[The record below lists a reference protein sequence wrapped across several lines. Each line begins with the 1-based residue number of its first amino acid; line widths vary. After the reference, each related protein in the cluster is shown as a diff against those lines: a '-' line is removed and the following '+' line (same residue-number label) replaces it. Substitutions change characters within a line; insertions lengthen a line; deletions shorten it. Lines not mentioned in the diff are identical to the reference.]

1 MADLSS
7 QIEKD
12 AQALSVDDDSIEGIA
27 NLAKKSK
34 EMAKQ
39 IEDHEATLKEMK
51 KGYRKITEEI
61 LPEALN
67 EAGMSSFVMDDGS
80 SIALKKFYS
89 ASIPKARESECF
101 EYLRERGLDDIIKN
115 QYQVNFGRGE
125 DELAKQLTEALNREG
140 FPFSHKMGV
149 HPKTLEATMREQIE
163 QGREFDI
170 SLFNGFIGQRA
181 VIKS

>member
-12 AQALSVDDDSIEGIA
+12 ASALTIEDDSIKGIA
-27 NLAKKSK
+27 NLAKQAK

-39 IEDHEATLKEMK
+39 IEDQESTLKEMK
-51 KGYRKITEEI
+51 KSYRKLTEEI
-61 LPEALN
+61 IPEALN
-67 EAGMSSFVMDDGS
+67 ETGMSSFVMNDGS
-80 SIALKKFYS
+80 TVSLKKFYS

-115 QYQVNFGRGE
+115 QYQVSFGRGE
-125 DELAKQLTEALNREG
+125 DNLAKQLIEVLNGHG

-170 SLFNGFIGQRA
+170 SLFNGFVGQRA
-181 VIKS
+181 IIKS